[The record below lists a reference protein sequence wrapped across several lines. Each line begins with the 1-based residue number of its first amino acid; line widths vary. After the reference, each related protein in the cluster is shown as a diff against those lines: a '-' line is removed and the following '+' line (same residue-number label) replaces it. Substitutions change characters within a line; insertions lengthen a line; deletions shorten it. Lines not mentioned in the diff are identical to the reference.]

1 MKTTETLNAS
11 NELEIRFANGAVVR
25 QTHIL
30 KQDRQSGAGY
40 YFGAAVDAVNAH
52 MEAAAAIVKDDNLSA
67 AGRVRKL
74 EPLVIAAVRTVSA
87 CAAEVELVAAALD
100 ARYAALVAVPEL
112 AAGNF
117 ADTMKDFEIRQWWRS
132 LSISERG
139 DTLRAIQAGP
149 EFQRIELALLR
160 SPVLIADHEL
170 QIVRSA
176 WDKAKCDDS
185 PGESIDITA
194 GRAVVEW
201 GRRGLAQVAGV
212 LVASLGAD
220 VWPARRILEV
230 VLAGNERQSAGYR
243 VFGFTPLF
251 AAVVTRQ
258 QAQRAATASV

>member
-1 MKTTETLNAS
+1 MKITETLNAS

-25 QTHIL
+25 QTNLL
-30 KQDRQSGAGY
+30 KQDRQSGAGH
-40 YFGAAVDAVNAH
+40 YFGAAVEAVSDYMDAT
-52 MEAAAAIVKDDNLSA
+52 AAIVLDDNLSA

-100 ARYAALVAVPEL
+100 ARYASLVGVPEL

-117 ADTMKDFEIRQWWRS
+117 ADTMKDVEIRQWWRG

-139 DTLRAIQAGP
+139 DTLRAMQAGP

-170 QIVRSA
+170 QVVRSA
-176 WDKAKCDDS
+176 WDKAKCDDNPS
-185 PGESIDITA
+185 ESIDIAA

-201 GRRGLAQVAGV
+201 ARRGLAQVAGV
-212 LVASLGAD
+212 LVASLDAD
-220 VWPARRILEV
+220 VWPARRILAS

-243 VFGFTPLF
+243 VFGFGALDA
-251 AAVVTRQ
+251 AAVSRE
-258 QAQRAATASV
+258 QAQRAAMAST